1 MISFPNIY
9 CFFSKTYQYFIFSML
24 IVMISGKRKSGKDF
38 VASKLYKHFG
48 EDSRIIR
55 LSAPLKKAFATE
67 NNLDYENLLTSGMY
81 KELYRKV
88 TNFICVFRY
97 LES

>member
-1 MISFPNIY
+1 MIPKYLLLFLNESILT
-9 CFFSKTYQYFIFSML
+9 SMILRML
-24 IVMISGKRKSGKDF
+24 IIMMSGKRKSGKDF

-48 EDSRIIR
+48 DNISIIR

-88 TNFICVFRY
+88 TFITSKV
-97 LES
+97 L

>member
-1 MISFPNIY
+1 
-9 CFFSKTYQYFIFSML
+9 ML
-24 IVMISGKRKSGKDF
+24 IIMMSGKRKSGKDF
-38 VASKLYKHFG
+38 VASRLYKHFG
-48 EDSRIIR
+48 EDVSIIR

-88 TNFICVFRY
+88 TFSVNVGTILQYIVIDIEVSKCFKI
-97 LES
+97 L

>member
-1 MISFPNIY
+1 
-9 CFFSKTYQYFIFSML
+9 ML

-38 VASKLYKHFG
+38 LASKLYKHFG
-48 EDSRIIR
+48 EDNVSIIR

-88 TNFICVFRY
+88 TNFICVF
-97 LES
+97 

>member
-1 MISFPNIY
+1 
-9 CFFSKTYQYFIFSML
+9 ML
-24 IVMISGKRKSGKDF
+24 IIMISGKRKSGKDF
-38 VASKLYKHFG
+38 VASRLYKHFG
-48 EDSRIIR
+48 EDVSIIR

-88 TNFICVFRY
+88 TFSVNVGTILQYIVIDIEVSKCFKI
-97 LES
+97 L

>member
-1 MISFPNIY
+1 M
-9 CFFSKTYQYFIFSML
+9 M
-24 IVMISGKRKSGKDF
+24 SGKRKSGKDF
-38 VASKLYKHFG
+38 VASRLYKHFG
-48 EDSRIIR
+48 EDVSIIR

-88 TNFICVFRY
+88 TFCLKVLRVGCSPQKI
-97 LES
+97 LETIKCRRKCFKIL

>member
-1 MISFPNIY
+1 MISFPYIY
-9 CFFSKTYQYFIFSML
+9 FVFSSKTYWYFIVGIFSML

-48 EDSRIIR
+48 EDNVTIIR

-88 TNFICVFRY
+88 ANFLCVF
-97 LES
+97 

>member
-1 MISFPNIY
+1 MIPKYLLLFLNESILT
-9 CFFSKTYQYFIFSML
+9 SMILRML
-24 IVMISGKRKSGKDF
+24 IIMMSGKRKSGKDF

-48 EDSRIIR
+48 DDVSIIR

-88 TNFICVFRY
+88 TFTTSKV
-97 LES
+97 L

>member
-1 MISFPNIY
+1 
-9 CFFSKTYQYFIFSML
+9 ML
-24 IVMISGKRKSGKDF
+24 IIMMSGKRKSGKDF
-38 VASKLYKHFG
+38 VASRLYKHFG
-48 EDSRIIR
+48 ENVSIIR

-88 TNFICVFRY
+88 TFSVNVGTILQYIVIDIEVSKCFKI
-97 LES
+97 L

>member
-1 MISFPNIY
+1 MISFPNIQ
-9 CFFSKTYQYFIFSML
+9 CFFSQRNPYFIFSML

-48 EDSRIIR
+48 EDVSIIR

-67 NNLDYENLLTSGMY
+67 NNLDYEN
-81 KELYRKV
+81 
-88 TNFICVFRY
+88 
-97 LES
+97 

>member
-1 MISFPNIY
+1 
-9 CFFSKTYQYFIFSML
+9 ML

-38 VASKLYKHFG
+38 VASKLYKYFG
-48 EDSRIIR
+48 EDVSIIR

-88 TNFICVFRY
+88 IVIICEF
-97 LES
+97 

>member
-1 MISFPNIY
+1 
-9 CFFSKTYQYFIFSML
+9 ML
-24 IVMISGKRKSGKDF
+24 IIMMSGKRKSGKDF
-38 VASKLYKHFG
+38 VASRLYKHFG
-48 EDSRIIR
+48 EDVSIIR

-88 TNFICVFRY
+88 IDIEVFKGRTHA
-97 LES
+97 SKNP